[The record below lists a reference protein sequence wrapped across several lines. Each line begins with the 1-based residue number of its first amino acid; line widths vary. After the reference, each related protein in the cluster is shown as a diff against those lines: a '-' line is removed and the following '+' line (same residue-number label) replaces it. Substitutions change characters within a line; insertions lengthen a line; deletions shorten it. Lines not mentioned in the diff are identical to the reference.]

1 MSINY
6 AETYQTITN
15 THKTI
20 NAADFIDRLKS
31 RKPTYELTPAD
42 WNEVVNFYV
51 DIDDK
56 RVHDEARLQD
66 ITDCVK
72 DLIWDTF
79 GSDIELSILT
89 AHGKDKS
96 SWHIHSNDIRG
107 RKCDWKQY
115 IIQMNKLIKTE
126 HAILDLPLFDES
138 VYSPNRYM
146 RCFGTAKNGARPF
159 VLLEGS
165 IENTIITLEKPG
177 ARIVAQLEKPE
188 PKKASPVS
196 IRAQTTNELTA
207 YANTLM
213 YWIDNGV
220 FTKHAEEYS
229 TWLAMGFAIRG
240 TFGECGIEAW
250 HKFSALS
257 KKYDALSCSDKWDE
271 IMRGDVKSTFGSIVH
286 WAKQGDSA
294 IFANGMDIL
303 KPRPEYAVKIQQKYR
318 TIDSLIFDSIN
329 ERAFRDM
336 VYDLNNTYLL
346 HVNGMIY
353 LYYEQEWIR
362 FDIAKPYQLRHL
374 IIEIFNAYIEHAY
387 SIVSKLEC
395 QAAVDGDKDKKKELR
410 SQLDKLQRIKTAAY
424 VKNIAGLV
432 IDKLMTMHFRG
443 IHFDVGKEQAYNVH
457 FRNGVFDLKTQSF
470 RMRTEKDYI
479 TQWLEYDYI
488 DETDIPSDILEFP
501 EEFFRKLHKED
512 DHREFCIAYNAY
524 CITGDTTKQIF
535 KMNQGKASNGK
546 STEFAV
552 MKECF
557 PIYVSKMD
565 NRILQ
570 QGFEKRHK
578 YLDCLTRDPIRL
590 IYMEELPS
598 KNLDVEFIKDFVD
611 GRELDVEVMHGT
623 KSTII
628 CNAKLATCSQH
639 DPKMDVDAGIL
650 RRGCIQRYTSTFV
663 EGIEDNWGKREF
675 AKVFGFETIFD
686 DDRYKLAMFHTL
698 RKRIGKM
705 SIPQESKE
713 EFKAAVEESDEIRQ
727 MLCGMFDF
735 TNDEEDRISKAE
747 VMERLGNPSKLIEGE
762 YMMKLKLLCT
772 YKSQSETCY
781 KGKKVKGRFFGIRR
795 KVSEDDME
803 ENEAHM
809 VSLQDSL

>member
-1 MSINY
+1 MSY
-6 AETYQTITN
+6 TYCPELEKGLIIKATEDVMLGRMEQGLSTYEYTGSKTN
-15 THKTI
+15 TTNLYFDYDLNVEKPMSAAEIYETEDTVLAAAKNMIENVYIIDADIAMATCHRSTI
-20 NAADFIDRLKS
+20 KGFKFSMRLFVPNIRDRKDKQEEVAVKLNKKLESVGLAHFDLGVYGENRKMRCIGTSKPDENAPLILSGGCRLIDTLI
-31 RKPTYELTPAD
+31 T
-42 WNEVVNFYV
+42 
-51 DIDDK
+51 
-56 RVHDEARLQD
+56 RV
-66 ITDCVK
+66 
-72 DLIWDTF
+72 
-79 GSDIELSILT
+79 SPT
-89 AHGKDKS
+89 AHTPEWKD
-96 SWHIHSNDIRG
+96 
-107 RKCDWKQY
+107 
-115 IIQMNKLIKTE
+115 
-126 HAILDLPLFDES
+126 
-138 VYSPNRYM
+138 
-146 RCFGTAKNGARPF
+146 
-159 VLLEGS
+159 
-165 IENTIITLEKPG
+165 
-177 ARIVAQLEKPE
+177 E
-188 PKKASPVS
+188 PKKAAPV
-196 IRAQTTNELTA
+196 AAKVQALNELGA
-207 YANTLM
+207 YAHTLM
-213 YWIDNGV
+213 YWLDNGV
-220 FTKHAEEYS
+220 FTKAAQDYS

-240 TFGECGIEAW
+240 TFAECGIELW

-257 KKYDALSCSDKWDE
+257 NKYDASTCSDKWDE
-271 IMRGDVKSTFGSIVH
+271 IMRGEPKSTFGSIIH

-294 IFANGMDIL
+294 IFAKGMDIL
-303 KPRPEYAVKIQQKYR
+303 KPKPEYAVKIQQKYR
-318 TIDSLIFDSIN
+318 TIDSLVFDSIN
-329 ERAFRDM
+329 ELAFRDM
-336 VYDLNNTYLL
+336 VYDLNQTYLL
-346 HVNGMIY
+346 HVNDMIY

-362 FDIAKPYQLRHL
+362 FEITKPYQLRHL
-374 IIEIFNAYIEHAY
+374 IIEIFNSYIEHAY
-387 SIVSKLEC
+387 HIVSKLEA

-410 SQLDKLQRIKTAAY
+410 GQLDKLQRIKTAAY
-424 VKNIAGLV
+424 VKNITGLV
-432 IDKLMTMHFRG
+432 IDKLMTKHFKG
-443 IHFDVGKEQAYNVH
+443 INFDVGKEQAYNVH
-457 FRNGVFDLKTQSF
+457 FRNGVFDLKTQTF
-470 RMRTEKDYI
+470 RMRTEQDYI
-479 TQWLEYDYI
+479 TQWLDYDYV
-488 DETDIPSDILEFP
+488 DESDIPADILEFP
-501 EEFFRKLHKED
+501 EEFFRKLHKD
-512 DHREFCIAYNAY
+512 DEHREFCIAYNAY

-552 MKECF
+552 MEACF
-557 PIYVSKMD
+557 PAYVVKMD

-611 GRELDVEVMHGT
+611 GRKLDVEVMHGT

-663 EGIEDNWGKREF
+663 EGIEDNWAKREF

-735 TNDEEDRISKAE
+735 TNDEEHRISKAE
-747 VMERLGNPSKLIEGE
+747 MMELLGNPSKMIEGE

-795 KVSEDDME
+795 KVSEEDME
-803 ENEAHM
+803 EI
-809 VSLQDSL
+809 